1 MYLSLKEI
9 RHEKLRY
16 TLIIAMIVL
25 ITYLIFIL
33 SGLATGLAGENTQAI
48 ESWDAKSVVLNR
60 DANVNLSQSTITDA
74 QVKNAKLTKNQALI
88 GQAPVVVKHSDRKK
102 ESAQFVG
109 VKKNQ
114 YIAKAL
120 TPSNGRQARNNKEV
134 VADEQF
140 KADGYKLG
148 DKIKFNSS
156 STKYTI
162 VGFVKD
168 AKLNVA
174 PVVYGSL
181 KTWQELRDFPGGR
194 LAGSAIISKTANFN
208 GHDKALKTYS
218 NSYFIS
224 KLPGYAAQNTTFGF
238 MIGFLMIISLV
249 IIAVFLYILTIQALP
264 TYAVLRAQGI
274 PAAVLVKTIISQSL
288 ILMAGGIV
296 IGALLTFITANMIPF
311 GVPIS
316 FNVPML
322 AGMSI
327 GLLLMGVIG
336 AAIPARK
343 IATVDPVR
351 VIGG

>member
-1 MYLSLKEI
+1 MYLALKEI

-16 TLIIAMIVL
+16 SLITGMIVL

-48 ESWDAKSVVLNR
+48 DSWNAKSVVLNR
-60 DANVNLSQSTITDA
+60 DANVNLSQSTITTD
-74 QVKNAKLTKNQALI
+74 QIDNANLTKSQAVI
-88 GQAPVVVKHSDRKK
+88 GQSPVVVKSHDREK

-109 VKKNQ
+109 LKNNE
-114 YIAKAL
+114 YIAKDLSVA
-120 TPSNGRQARNNKEV
+120 NGRKARTSHEV
-134 VADEQF
+134 VVDQQF
-140 KADGYKLG
+140 KQDGYKLG
-148 DKIKFNSS
+148 DKVKFNSA
-156 STKYTI
+156 TTRYTI
-162 VGFVKD
+162 VGFTKN

-181 KTWQELRDFPGGR
+181 STWKDLRNMPGAK
-194 LAGSAIISKTANFN
+194 LAGSAIVSKTANFKSHN
-208 GHDKALKTYS
+208 KELKTYS
-218 NSYFIS
+218 DSYFVS

-274 PAAVLVKTIISQSL
+274 PAATLVRTIISQSL
-288 ILMAGGIV
+288 ILMALGIV
-296 IGALLTFITANMIPF
+296 IGTGLTLITANMIPF

-322 AGMSI
+322 AMISV
-327 GLLLMGVIG
+327 GLLLMGIIG

-343 IATVDPVR
+343 IAVVDPVQ

>member
-1 MYLSLKEI
+1 MYLALKEI

-16 TLIIAMIVL
+16 TLIVAMIVL

-48 ESWDAKSVVLNR
+48 ESWNAKSVVLNR
-60 DANVNLSQSTITDA
+60 DANVNLSQSTITNKQVDDA
-74 QVKNAKLTKNQALI
+74 NLTKNQALI
-88 GQAPVVVKHSDRKK
+88 GQSPIVVKHSDRKK

-109 VKKNQ
+109 LKKGE
-114 YIAKAL
+114 YIAKSLAP
-120 TPSNGRQARNNKEV
+120 TSGRQARNSHEV
-134 VADEQF
+134 VADQQF
-140 KADGYKLG
+140 KQDGYKLG

-162 VGFVKD
+162 VGFVED

-181 KTWQELRDFPGGR
+181 SIWRNLRNVPGSQ
-194 LAGSAIISKTANFN
+194 LAGSAIISKTANFKTHN
-208 GHDKALKTYS
+208 KELKTYS
-218 NSYFIS
+218 NDYFVS

-288 ILMAGGIV
+288 ILMTGGII
-296 IGALLTFITANMIPF
+296 IGAGLTFITANMIPF

-316 FNVPML
+316 FNVSML
-322 AGMSI
+322 AMMAV

-351 VIGG
+351 VIG